1 MFEQR
6 ILSNRQTHP
15 EQVAVKN
22 EIGFLPEIAAFDTLK
37 HILSEKKTNKKMI
50 VLLEQPGGQ

>member
-37 HILSEKKTNKKMI
+37 HILSEKKQTKK
-50 VLLEQPGGQ
+50 